1 MKAIQVVRELRP
13 DLWTMFTEHEKNDEG
28 YGDIS
33 EELDQLFREHL
44 GVTTILEEVDL
55 AFEVR
60 KQVRREAGLWY

>member
-1 MKAIQVVRELRP
+1 
-13 DLWTMFTEHEKNDEG
+13 MFTEHEKNDEG